1 MAAWKS
7 EVPSSSRDS
16 SMVVLINL
24 ESAQLR
30 RAAMTKRLAEQR
42 LRHER
47 VGVDMRHLSRDEV
60 TAWCASAFPTLA
72 FDLGV
77 LSCAEV
83 GCWASH
89 LTAWRWLVEHSTKR
103 FCTVLE
109 DDVVLRP
116 AFAAAIATLSQRP
129 HPFDLVYLGTSSR
142 NLSSRRRTLVG
153 ACAVHEPVGTVYN
166 TWGYVISR
174 AWIERFFEQPPVAIR
189 LPIDHFLG
197 GRAHVQK
204 PRVGVLQPAV
214 VAEDTALARA
224 SQIQPHTFRLDR
236 TRLLEYARR
245 RLLGSRV
252 GDLYY
257 GIYRWL

>member
-1 MAAWKS
+1 
-7 EVPSSSRDS
+7 
-16 SMVVLINL
+16 MVVLINL

-30 RAAMTKRLAEQR
+30 RAAMRKRLAEQR

-47 VGVDMRHLSRDEV
+47 VGVDMRHLSRDDV
-60 TAWCASAFPTLA
+60 LARCASAFPTLS

-89 LTAWRWLVEHSTKR
+89 LTAWRRLLAQPTKR
-103 FCTVLE
+103 YCTVLE
-109 DDVVLRP
+109 DDVVLHP
-116 AFAAAIATLSQRP
+116 AFAAATATFSQHP
-129 HPFDLVYLGTSSR
+129 HPFDVVYLGTSSR
-142 NLSSRRRTLVG
+142 NLSSRRRTPVG
-153 ACAVHEPVGTVYN
+153 PCAVHEPVGTVYN

-174 AWIERFFEQPPVAIR
+174 AWVERFFEQRLVAIR
-189 LPIDHFLG
+189 VPIDHFLG

-204 PRVGVLQPAV
+204 PRIGVLVPAV

-236 TRLLEYARR
+236 ARLLEDARR
-245 RLLGSRV
+245 RLIESRV

-257 GIYRWL
+257 GIYRWF

>member
-1 MAAWKS
+1 
-7 EVPSSSRDS
+7 
-16 SMVVLINL
+16 MVLLINL

-30 RAAMTKRLAEQR
+30 RAAMTKRLAEQW

-89 LTAWRWLVEHSTKR
+89 LTAWRRLVEQSAKG

-129 HPFDLVYLGTSSR
+129 IRSTWSTWDVVAEPVVAAALARRVLRRSR
-142 NLSSRRRTLVG
+142 
-153 ACAVHEPVGTVYN
+153 AVGTVYN

-174 AWIERFFEQPPVAIR
+174 AWIERFFEQPSVAIR

-197 GRAHVQK
+197 GRARAEAPGRRPPTRCGRRGYGARAGVPDPAAHVPPGSHEA
-204 PRVGVLQPAV
+204 PRVRAAP
-214 VAEDTALARA
+214 VAR
-224 SQIQPHTFRLDR
+224 
-236 TRLLEYARR
+236 
-245 RLLGSRV
+245 
-252 GDLYY
+252 
-257 GIYRWL
+257 

>member
-1 MAAWKS
+1 
-7 EVPSSSRDS
+7 
-16 SMVVLINL
+16 MVLLINL

-30 RAAMTKRLAEQR
+30 RAAMTKRLADRR
-42 LRHER
+42 LRHAR
-47 VGVDMRHLSRDEV
+47 VAVDMRHLSRDQV
-60 TAWCASAFPTLA
+60 TARCASAFPTLA

-83 GCWASH
+83 GCRASH
-89 LTAWRWLVEHSTKR
+89 LTAWRRFVEQSAKR
-103 FCTVLE
+103 SCTVLE

-116 AFAAAIATLSQRP
+116 AFAAAIATLAQHSP
-129 HPFDLVYLGTSSR
+129 PFDVVSLGTSSR

-153 ACAVHEPVGTVYN
+153 SCAVHEPAGTVCN

-174 AWIERFFEQPPVAIR
+174 TWIERFFEQPSVAIR

-204 PRVGVLQPAV
+204 PRVGVLHPAV

>member
-1 MAAWKS
+1 MGATLVRFRHVAPHCGCHPIRQPARGAAAAPAHVGAMPAAGATPYGRIQGAVMAAWKS

-42 LRHER
+42 LRHQR

-72 FDLGV
+72 FDLDV

-89 LTAWRWLVEHSTKR
+89 LIAWRRLVEQSTKH

-142 NLSSRRRTLVG
+142 LRASPLVRPRE
-153 ACAVHEPVGTVYN
+153 APVG
-166 TWGYVISR
+166 
-174 AWIERFFEQPPVAIR
+174 
-189 LPIDHFLG
+189 G
-197 GRAHVQK
+197 GRALPSSSHATQ
-204 PRVGVLQPAV
+204 RVG
-214 VAEDTALARA
+214 
-224 SQIQPHTFRLDR
+224 SIGGSK
-236 TRLLEYARR
+236 
-245 RLLGSRV
+245 LG
-252 GDLYY
+252 GCL
-257 GIYRWL
+257 